1 MGLLDEKDKLKRA
14 IDDAEIRLKSIEANV
29 EQLGKEIDV
38 LSHRKNELEQNIEFH
53 KKDDVISIA
62 QEYKKSKDELA
73 KTKARLK
80 LIVPDLAK
88 SKQAVKDVAEI
99 INKFKKDHMELSKT
113 NEDNVLRPIFGGKRG
128 QD

>member
-38 LSHRKNELEQNIEFH
+38 LSPRKNELEQNIEFH
-53 KKDDVISIA
+53 KKDDVIPIA

-88 SKQAVKDVAEI
+88 SKQAAKDVLEI
-99 INKFKKDHMELSKT
+99 IEKFKKDYAKLSES
-113 NEDNVLRPIFGGKRG
+113 NDNNVLRPNFGGKRG
-128 QD
+128 